1 MTIKRRPDAL
11 INRSNWRDTRLFVKY
26 CVEVKQ
32 NGERTVESVRLGMDH
47 LLRWATETSLLS
59 APEIRPVLPAY
70 MDQLD
75 IKPAYRNK
83 MLEYARAFFM
93 WAREEEPER
102 YGRIKKSWVDSLHSK
117 LTEPELVEKT
127 PVFTLEMVRAITA
140 LTPQSLAEERD
151 IAAVAMLFLSGMRDG
166 AFCTLPLR
174 SLDWNQDPVLVRQW
188 PSWGV
193 KTKKRKAANTYL
205 LPHEDLADLRAV
217 ARDWYEKVKPVIGD
231 RGMYYTLIDS
241 ISGEISADQ
250 APGEHRSSNLARR
263 LRGLCE
269 RAGIDYASPHRIRH
283 GHVVYAMSL
292 CTSMDE
298 LKAVSQNVMHE
309 SVVTTE
315 SIYGDLPSDSVAI
328 TLKAMSRRRPGEDG
342 SRLADSLFQSKVR
355 TRR

>member
-11 INRSNWRDTRLFVKY
+11 INRSNWRDTRAFVRY

-47 LLRWATETSLLS
+47 LLRWATDTSLLS

-70 MDQLD
+70 MDALD

-93 WAREEEPER
+93 WAREEDER
-102 YGRIKKSWVDSLHSK
+102 YSKIKKSWVDSLHSK
-117 LTEPELVEKT
+117 QAEPDLVEKT

-140 LTPQSLAEERD
+140 LTPRTLAEERD

-174 SLDWNQDPVLVRQW
+174 SVDWSQDPVLVRQW

-205 LPHEDLADLRAV
+205 LPNEDLDDLRAI
-217 ARDWYEKVKPVIGD
+217 ARAWQEKMKPIIKEK
-231 RGMYYTLIDS
+231 GMFYTLIDP

-263 LRGLCE
+263 LRKLCE
-269 RAGIDYASPHRIRH
+269 RAGIEYASPHRIRH
-283 GHVVYAMSL
+283 GHVVYAMSF

-315 SIYGDLPSDSVAI
+315 SIYGDLPSDTVAL
-328 TLKAMSRRRPGEDG
+328 TLKAMSRRKPGEDG

-355 TRR
+355 TRK